1 MGGSTLMEVSK
12 NHFGWY
18 YKTKSN
24 EKRVGYYSSLAEVM
38 AHAYRE
44 ECPTDSDGTS
54 EQRDNQS
61 SDK

>member
-1 MGGSTLMEVSK
+1 MGGSTLIEVSK
-12 NHFGWY
+12 NDKGWY
-18 YKTKSN
+18 YKKN
-24 EKRVGYYSSLAEVM
+24 KRVGYYSSLAEVM

>member
-1 MGGSTLMEVSK
+1 MIEVSK
-12 NHFGWY
+12 NNFGWY
-18 YKTKSN
+18 YKKD
-24 EKRVGYYSSLAEVM
+24 KRVGYYSSLAEVM

>member
-1 MGGSTLMEVSK
+1 MEVSK

-44 ECPTDSDGTS
+44 ECPTDSNGTA
-54 EQRDNQS
+54 EQRNS
-61 SDK
+61 

>member
-1 MGGSTLMEVSK
+1 MGGSTLIEVSK

-38 AHAYRE
+38 VDAYRE
-44 ECPTDSDGTS
+44 ECPPPDNGTA
-54 EQRDNQS
+54 EQRNS
-61 SDK
+61 

>member
-1 MGGSTLMEVSK
+1 MEVSK

-18 YKTKSN
+18 YKTKSK